1 MKRRV
6 GGRILRAEQRLER
19 QIERRVREV
28 ENIYNI
34 PNALTLLRVF
44 ITFITIYFIF
54 AGYSI
59 QIIIGLFIAGMLTDF
74 FDGQIARRFNMKT
87 EFGRKFDMIA
97 DRFLMIGTAFA
108 FIVNLALLR
117 FLTQDH
123 ILQIIILLSREFIAA
138 PVALAGFIAGKAI
151 PRAKPIGKA
160 TTVLQAVTFPMIIL
174 HIYYPL
180 AFGIS
185 ALFVVVTGI
194 VGVLSGFTYILDIL
208 RSERR
213 QR

>member
-1 MKRRV
+1 MIV
-6 GGRILRAEQRLER
+6 
-19 QIERRVREV
+19 
-28 ENIYNI
+28 
-34 PNALTLLRVF
+34 
-44 ITFITIYFIF
+44 
-54 AGYSI
+54 
-59 QIIIGLFIAGMLTDF
+59 GLFIFGMLTDF

-97 DRFLMIGTAFA
+97 DRFLMMGTAFA
-108 FIVNLALLR
+108 LVINLALLR
-117 FLTQDH
+117 VLTQDH
-123 ILQIIILLSREFIAA
+123 ILRILVIMSREFIAA

-151 PRAKPIGKA
+151 PSAKPIGKA

-185 ALFVVVTGI
+185 ALFVLVTGI

-213 QR
+213 LR